1 MPAPSWTRDPEPP
14 PDHRR
19 RLIDSP
25 AKIAVLAIVVALVIA
40 GIAVG
45 AVVAVQKASPR
56 ECVRYAERNV
66 GFFPNC
72 LEYR

>member
-1 MPAPSWTRDPEPP
+1 MPAPRWTRDPEPP

-45 AVVAVQKASPR
+45 AVVVTHELTK
-56 ECVRYAERNV
+56 ECAEFIGFLSERRCLRYE
-66 GFFPNC
+66 
-72 LEYR
+72 